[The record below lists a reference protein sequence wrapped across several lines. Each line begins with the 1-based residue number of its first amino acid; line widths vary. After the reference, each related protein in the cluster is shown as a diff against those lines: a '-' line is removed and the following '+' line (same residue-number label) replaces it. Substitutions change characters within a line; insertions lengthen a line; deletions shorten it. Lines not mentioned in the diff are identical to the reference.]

1 MIGSSDRV
9 ISLGEYD
16 ADCKKHA
23 EKQRIFLIV
32 QNGFA
37 KILFQISTKHQN
49 MKIPLFIDIFQLLSL
64 TDYLDSLYL
73 LKIYM
78 YPYLFPLFL
87 FILISYIQKAVTKNF
102 ALTLIYA

>member
-1 MIGSSDRV
+1 MTFNQQKNSQASSRLIGSSDRV

-37 KILFQISTKHQN
+37 KILFSDFNKTPKYENSTV
-49 MKIPLFIDIFQLLSL
+49 L
-64 TDYLDSLYL
+64 
-73 LKIYM
+73 
-78 YPYLFPLFL
+78 
-87 FILISYIQKAVTKNF
+87 
-102 ALTLIYA
+102 

>member
-1 MIGSSDRV
+1 MYPSRESFFTFSSVRLSKLPKTNNDVNQQKNSQASSRLIGSSDRV

-49 MKIPLFIDIFQLLSL
+49 MKIPLFIDIFQLLS
-64 TDYLDSLYL
+64 
-73 LKIYM
+73 
-78 YPYLFPLFL
+78 
-87 FILISYIQKAVTKNF
+87 QC
-102 ALTLIYA
+102 